1 MMQTQP
7 IHWHEG
13 MFLRPQHFQ
22 LSTRH
27 SQSQADRGDRWNC
40 HYNWGLRSFALDQ
53 QALANYRFSV
63 RSLEARFRDGT
74 QVAMPDDLMLDALD
88 VKPAL
93 LRNGQ
98 TTVYLA
104 LPLVQASRSNV
115 AESQEDHRARYTLET
130 QNLQDEN
137 TGLNHHQITIRRLN
151 IKLLTS
157 DQDRTG
163 YEVLPLA
170 RLKKADRAEA
180 APELDTSFVPPL
192 LACEAWQPLQVEILN
207 QVYDRIGKKLEFL
220 SAQIASRNINFDSQ
234 NQGDRLLFEQ
244 LRTMNEA
251 YLPMGV
257 RIFAQGIHPLEA
269 YLSLCELA
277 GKLAIYNPGRTLPA
291 LPRYD
296 HDDLATCF

>member
-104 LPLVQASRSNV
+104 LPLVQASRSKISTRYPSIT
-115 AESQEDHRARYTLET
+115 ARGSRAAAA
-130 QNLQDEN
+130 
-137 TGLNHHQITIRRLN
+137 RRRSYSGSSM
-151 IKLLTS
+151 TTVS
-157 DQDRTG
+157 SSHGR
-163 YEVLPLA
+163 
-170 RLKKADRAEA
+170 
-180 APELDTSFVPPL
+180 
-192 LACEAWQPLQVEILN
+192 QV
-207 QVYDRIGKKLEFL
+207 G
-220 SAQIASRNINFDSQ
+220 SSSS
-234 NQGDRLLFEQ
+234 G
-244 LRTMNEA
+244 
-251 YLPMGV
+251 
-257 RIFAQGIHPLEA
+257 
-269 YLSLCELA
+269 
-277 GKLAIYNPGRTLPA
+277 
-291 LPRYD
+291 
-296 HDDLATCF
+296 